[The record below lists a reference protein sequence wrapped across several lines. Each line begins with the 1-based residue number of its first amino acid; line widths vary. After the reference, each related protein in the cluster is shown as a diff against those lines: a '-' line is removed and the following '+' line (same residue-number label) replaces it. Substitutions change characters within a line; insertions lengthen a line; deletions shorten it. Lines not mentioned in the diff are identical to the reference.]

1 MSDTHLT
8 DVSFTN
14 LHLPDAL
21 ARGIADAGFERCT
34 PIQAQTLP
42 RALAGMDVAGQAQTG
57 TGKTAAFLVAMY
69 ATLMRREVPVDR
81 LLNAPRALIIAP
93 TRELAVQIHNDA
105 EILGQYT
112 GLTLGLAFGGVDYDK
127 QRHQLEQGVDILI
140 GTPGRLIDFY
150 KQRVFDLRAIQV
162 LILDEADRM
171 FDLGFITDIRYIMR
185 RLPAPDQRL
194 NLLFS
199 ATLAQRVLELAFEHM
214 NDPELVRI
222 EPEKMTV
229 DSVRQ
234 VIFYPSMDEKPRLL
248 VGLLKQMDPTRTMIF
263 VNTRR
268 GAEELEGM
276 LRANGFNAEAM
287 SGDVPQKKR
296 LRMIHDFHSGDLAIL
311 IGTDVAS
318 RGLHIP
324 DVSHVFN
331 YDLPQ
336 DPEDYVHRIGR
347 TARAGAEG
355 DAISLGC
362 EDFVQSLPDIESY
375 IGRRIPVQS
384 VTQELLAEITVPR
397 HERRRFSGPGG
408 PRGGSGGRGGGGSR
422 GGGGRSSGGS
432 GSRSGGSRGGHSGSG
447 SRAGGSHAQ
456 RPVAGNAISGEVRR
470 EERPAP
476 PAQSDPAPA
485 TPGYAAAA
493 DTRTSRPD
501 GAMGEAPARKRRRRG
516 GRGRDQSGEGAVTGA
531 TSGSAP
537 GGDSGSPSEA

>member
-8 DVSFTN
+8 DISFTH
-14 LHLPDAL
+14 LHLPESL

-42 RALAGMDVAGQAQTG
+42 RALAGFDIAGQAQTG

-69 ATLMRREVPVDR
+69 SNLLRKEAPADRPV
-81 LLNAPRALIIAP
+81 NAPRALIIAP
-93 TRELAVQIHNDA
+93 TRELAVQIHHDA

-112 GLTLGLAFGGVDYDK
+112 GLTLGLAFGGVDYEK
-127 QRHQLEQGVDILI
+127 QRRILEDGVDVLI

-150 KQRVFDLRAIQV
+150 KQRVFDLRAVQV

-171 FDLGFITDIRYIMR
+171 CDLGFITDIRYIMR

-222 EPEKMTV
+222 EPDKMTV
-229 DSVRQ
+229 DRVRQ
-234 VIFYPSMDEKPRLL
+234 VVYYPSMDEKPRLL
-248 VGLLKQMDPTRTMIF
+248 VGLLKQMDPHRTMIF

-268 GAEELEGM
+268 GAEELETM
-276 LRANGFNAEAM
+276 LKANGFNAEAI
-287 SGDVPQKKR
+287 SGDVPQNKR
-296 LRMIHDFHSGDLAIL
+296 LRMIRDFHSGELAIL

-318 RGLHIP
+318 RGLHVP

-362 EDFVQSLPDIESY
+362 EDYVQSLPDIEDY
-375 IGRRIPVQS
+375 IGRKIPVAS
-384 VTQELLAEITVPR
+384 VAQELLAEITVPR
-397 HERRRFSGPGG
+397 YERRRFGG
-408 PRGGSGGRGGGGSR
+408 PGGGSR
-422 GGGGRSSGGS
+422 GGSGGGGRGGRSGPP
-432 GSRSGGSRGGHSGSG
+432 RSGGGGGGGGGRGRSGS
-447 SRAGGSHAQ
+447 SGGPPRHGQAPRQ
-456 RPVAGNAISGEVRR
+456 ADRPASPAAAGNGGGESAAA
-470 EERPAP
+470 RPAP
-476 PAQSDPAPA
+476 A
-485 TPGYAAAA
+485 G
-493 DTRTSRPD
+493 D
-501 GAMGEAPARKRRRRG
+501 GAPGAPGADGAGRKRRRRG
-516 GRGRDQSGEGAVTGA
+516 GRGR
-531 TSGSAP
+531 SGSPQGESSGAP
-537 GGDSGSPSEA
+537 QGGGDSGPAPSES

>member
-1 MSDTHLT
+1 MSDTHLS
-8 DVSFTN
+8 DISFTH
-14 LHLPDAL
+14 LHLPESL

-42 RALAGMDVAGQAQTG
+42 RALAGFDIAGQAQTG

-69 ATLMRREVPVDR
+69 SNLLRKDAPADRPV
-81 LLNAPRALIIAP
+81 NAPRALIIAP
-93 TRELAVQIHNDA
+93 TRELAVQIHHDA

-112 GLTLGLAFGGVDYDK
+112 GLTLGLAFGGVDYEK
-127 QRHQLEQGVDILI
+127 QRRILEEGVDVLI

-150 KQRVFDLRAIQV
+150 KQRVFDLRAVQV
-162 LILDEADRM
+162 VILDEADRM

-222 EPEKMTV
+222 EPDKMTV
-229 DSVRQ
+229 DRVRQ
-234 VIFYPSMDEKPRLL
+234 VVYYPSMDEKPRLL
-248 VGLLKQMDPTRTMIF
+248 VGLLKQMDPHRTMIF

-268 GAEELEGM
+268 GADELETM
-276 LRANGFNAEAM
+276 LKANGFNAEAI
-287 SGDVPQKKR
+287 SGDVPQNKR
-296 LRMIHDFHSGDLAIL
+296 LRMIRDFHSGELAIL

-362 EDFVQSLPDIESY
+362 EDYVQSLPDIEDY
-375 IGRRIPVQS
+375 IGRKIAVAS
-384 VTQELLAEITVPR
+384 VAQELLAEITVPR
-397 HERRRFSGPGG
+397 YERRSFGG
-408 PRGGSGGRGGGGSR
+408 PGGSR
-422 GGGGRSSGGS
+422 GGGRGGHGGTRSGPPRSGG
-432 GSRSGGSRGGHSGSG
+432 GGGGRSRSGGGPRRDGHSSP
-447 SRAGGSHAQ
+447 S
-456 RPVAGNAISGEVRR
+456 
-470 EERPAP
+470 RPAP
-476 PAQSDPAPA
+476 KPSP
-485 TPGYAAAA
+485 AAAG
-493 DTRTSRPD
+493 D
-501 GAMGEAPARKRRRRG
+501 GARVEPSPRQPSQAGASEGDNGAPRPRRRRG
-516 GRGRDQSGEGAVTGA
+516 GRGRSGGAQGEGSGA
-531 TSGSAP
+531 PQGGGNSGPTPA
-537 GGDSGSPSEA
+537 DS